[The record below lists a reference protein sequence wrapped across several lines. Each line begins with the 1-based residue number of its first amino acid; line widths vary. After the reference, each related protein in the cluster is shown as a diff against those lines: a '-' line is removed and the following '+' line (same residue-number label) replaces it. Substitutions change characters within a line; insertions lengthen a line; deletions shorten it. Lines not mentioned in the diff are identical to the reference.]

1 MAKKLLLPK
10 DVIEWLTRRYT
21 NQHKAWLLGEGQWPI
36 TVNLGIPTETDAT
49 QDIGGVR
56 HWVEAWGDWNGSA
69 KLSWVSRH
77 WSRLGTQNLPSSLE
91 IATPNDVASLIGQ
104 GKRWRTAAERYQRFI
119 DRWPQLAA
127 HAVLGR
133 HFGVL
138 ADYADTDFTRLFS
151 MLDWLEKNPSSGL
164 APRQLPVAG
173 LDTKWLEKR
182 AGVVTD
188 LLRSIRAID
197 DVADFYSICG
207 LKRPV
212 PRIRARILCPKLRSM
227 LGGLRDIEAPV
238 TELSE
243 LAITPKRVIIV
254 ENLETGLALPE
265 IPDTVAFMRLGNAVS
280 LLSGLTWLQDCSMLY
295 WGDIDT
301 HGFVILNRARSHF
314 PNLLSVLMDSATLLA
329 YQDLWVEES
338 IPSSETELPLLTPT
352 ERDVFEGLRTG
363 RWNNNIRLEQE
374 RICWPDAM
382 KSIAESE
389 VFSGVPLL
397 LNGMFSQS

>member
-1 MAKKLLLPK
+1 MAKKLLPK
-10 DVIEWLTRRYT
+10 DVTEWLARRYA

-56 HWVEAWGDWNGSA
+56 HWVDAWSDWHGPA
-69 KLSWVSRH
+69 KLSWLSRQ
-77 WSRLGTQNLPSSLE
+77 WSRLGTQNLPASLE
-91 IATPNDVASLIGQ
+91 IAAPTDVASLIGQ
-104 GKRWRTAAERYQRFI
+104 GKRWRTAAERYQRFV
-119 DRWPQLAA
+119 DRWPQLTG

-133 HFGVL
+133 NFGVL
-138 ADYADTDFTRLFS
+138 ADYAEVDFTRLFS

-188 LLRSIRAID
+188 LLKSIRAID

-207 LKRPV
+207 LKRPI
-212 PRIRARILCPKLRSM
+212 PRIRARILCPELRGT
-227 LGGLRDIEAPV
+227 LGGLRDIEVPV
-238 TELSE
+238 TELNG
-243 LAITPKRVIIV
+243 LAIAPRCAIIV
-254 ENLETGLALPE
+254 ENLETGLALPD

-280 LLSGLTWLQDCSMLY
+280 LLSSLTWLRDCSMLY

-314 PNLLSVLMDSATLLA
+314 PNLQSVMMDSTTFLA

-338 IPSSETELPLLTPT
+338 AQSSEAELLLLTAPEQET
-352 ERDVFEGLRTG
+352 FEGLRTF
-363 RWNNNIRLEQE
+363 RWGKNLRLEQE

-382 KSIAESE
+382 KNIAESA
-389 VFSGVPLL
+389 VFSGVT
-397 LNGMFSQS
+397 FS

>member
-69 KLSWVSRH
+69 KQSWVSRH

-104 GKRWRTAAERYQRFI
+104 SKRWRTAAERYQRFI

-164 APRQLPVAG
+164 APRQLPVPG

-207 LKRPV
+207 LKQPV
-212 PRIRARILCPKLRSM
+212 PRIRARILCPELRSM

-243 LAITPKRVIIV
+243 LAIAPKRAIIV
-254 ENLETGLALPE
+254 ENLETGLALRIPAKLDSHSTPNWTVIPE
-265 IPDTVAFMRLGNAVS
+265 QTGQSERSDAGFCFLLQRCCVGQLKLGVS
-280 LLSGLTWLQDCSMLY
+280 GYVSR
-295 WGDIDT
+295 
-301 HGFVILNRARSHF
+301 FVTA
-314 PNLLSVLMDSATLLA
+314 
-329 YQDLWVEES
+329 
-338 IPSSETELPLLTPT
+338 
-352 ERDVFEGLRTG
+352 
-363 RWNNNIRLEQE
+363 
-374 RICWPDAM
+374 
-382 KSIAESE
+382 
-389 VFSGVPLL
+389 
-397 LNGMFSQS
+397 